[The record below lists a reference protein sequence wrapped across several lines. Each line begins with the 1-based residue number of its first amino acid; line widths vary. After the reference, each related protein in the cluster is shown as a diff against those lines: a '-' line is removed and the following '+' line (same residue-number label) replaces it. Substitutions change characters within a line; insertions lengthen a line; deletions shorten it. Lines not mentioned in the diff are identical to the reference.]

1 MKKNQK
7 KLVPGC
13 TQLLVLHSRNPGSE
27 DPDTIKIWC
36 FWHTDSAYK
45 LEVGVQNDKY
55 IVKYLSIIANT
66 SWGPWD
72 TAPETFSEA
81 VSIML

>member
-1 MKKNQK
+1 MASLYG
-7 KLVPGC
+7 KLFCPEVPR
-13 TQLLVLHSRNPGSE
+13 V
-27 DPDTIKIWC
+27 DIDIKIWC
-36 FWHTDSAYK
+36 LTHTDSTYK
-45 LEVGVQNDKY
+45 LEVGVENDKC

-72 TAPETFSEA
+72 TALKTFSEA